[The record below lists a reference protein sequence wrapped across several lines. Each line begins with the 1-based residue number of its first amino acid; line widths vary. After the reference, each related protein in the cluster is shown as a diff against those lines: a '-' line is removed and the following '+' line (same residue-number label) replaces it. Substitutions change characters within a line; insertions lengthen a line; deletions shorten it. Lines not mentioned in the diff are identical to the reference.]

1 MDLHFN
7 SAAPFTRWVVR
18 TGALYEPFVVVDIGV
33 QGGENIRW
41 HLLGDYLIVHGFDAI
56 EEVIEELR
64 QKNRNYPNRH
74 YHWLA
79 AGNTEEERSF
89 YFNTGDPYSSS
100 FYPHGVDRY
109 GLHDQ
114 RREQERRV
122 RVRPLDALLAEGTIS
137 WVDFLK
143 CDVEGFEKDVFL
155 GARELLNSVLGIETE
170 TNLSASPTYPETHF
184 GTLQKLLLE
193 AHFLIFDLNFNRMP
207 RASFMREVARRGLSD
222 AAAAHEIGKPATFN
236 VLFCRDLID
245 EADHQENYT
254 SPCRP
259 VSVDQLI
266 KVMIIYELHGL
277 SDVALD
283 TATRFA
289 DRLAERLDVGQA
301 VHLLADP
308 FCRNRVR
315 PLASPKRMF
324 RQAANR
330 ALRAFRVNSRF

>member
-18 TGALYEPFVVVDIGV
+18 TGTLQEPFVVVDIGV
-33 QGGENIRW
+33 QGGENTRW
-41 HLLGDYLIVHGFDAI
+41 HLLGDYLVVHGFDAI

-74 YHWLA
+74 YHCLA
-79 AGNTEEERSF
+79 AGSTEEERNF
-89 YFNTGDPYSSS
+89 YLNLADPYSSS
-100 FYPHGVDRY
+100 FYPHGADRF
-109 GLHDQ
+109 GLREQ
-114 RREQERRV
+114 RRDQERRV
-122 RVRPLDALLAEGTIS
+122 RVRPLDALLADGTIS
-137 WVDFLK
+137 RADFLK
-143 CDVEGFEKDVFL
+143 CDVEGFEKEVFV

-170 TNLSASPTYPETHF
+170 TNFFASPLYPETHLC
-184 GTLQKLLLE
+184 TLQRLLLD
-193 AHFLIFDLNFNRMP
+193 AHLLIFDLSFYRVP
-207 RASFMREVARRGLSD
+207 RASFTREVARRRAIG
-222 AAAAHEIGKPATFN
+222 AAALCRIGKPAIVN
-236 VLFCRDLID
+236 VLFCRDPID

-254 SPCRP
+254 SPCRS

-266 KVMIIYELHGL
+266 KLMIIYELYGL

-315 PLASPKRMF
+315 PLASPLRTF